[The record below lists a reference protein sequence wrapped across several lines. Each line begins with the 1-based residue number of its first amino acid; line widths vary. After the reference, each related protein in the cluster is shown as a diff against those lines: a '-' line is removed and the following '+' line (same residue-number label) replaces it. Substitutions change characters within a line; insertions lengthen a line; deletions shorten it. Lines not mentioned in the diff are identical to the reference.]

1 MTIATSLHIMKIQ
14 KVAIR
19 LQEEKEERNMTE
31 ENKIYITASEL
42 AEMLGVSVGHAYKI
56 IRKLNQEL
64 AEQGFLV
71 IAGKVPRRYLEK
83 RWYGYS
89 A

>member
-1 MTIATSLHIMKIQ
+1 MA
-14 KVAIR
+14 
-19 LQEEKEERNMTE
+19 E

-71 IAGKVPRRYLEK
+71 IAGKVPRRYLEI

-89 A
+89 T

>member
-1 MTIATSLHIMKIQ
+1 MQKAAT
-14 KVAIR
+14 R
-19 LQEEKEERNMTE
+19 LQREKEERNMAE
-31 ENKIYITASEL
+31 ENRIYITASEL

-89 A
+89 T

>member
-1 MTIATSLHIMKIQ
+1 MA
-14 KVAIR
+14 
-19 LQEEKEERNMTE
+19 E

-42 AEMLGVSVGHAYKI
+42 AEMLGVSVEHAYKI

-89 A
+89 T

>member
-1 MTIATSLHIMKIQ
+1 
-14 KVAIR
+14 
-19 LQEEKEERNMTE
+19 MTE

-42 AEMLGVSVGHAYKI
+42 AEMMGISVGHAYKI

-64 AEQGFLV
+64 DEQGFLV

-83 RWYGYS
+83 RCYGYS
-89 A
+89 M

>member
-1 MTIATSLHIMKIQ
+1 MA
-14 KVAIR
+14 
-19 LQEEKEERNMTE
+19 E
-31 ENKIYITASEL
+31 ENRIYITASEL

-89 A
+89 T

>member
-1 MTIATSLHIMKIQ
+1 MIG
-14 KVAIR
+14 
-19 LQEEKEERNMTE
+19 

-71 IAGKVPRRYLEK
+71 IAGKVPRYYIGSTFVYVAREVCI
-83 RWYGYS
+83 YS
-89 A
+89 VWDFIYYYNVLSVKG

>member
-1 MTIATSLHIMKIQ
+1 MTI
-14 KVAIR
+14 
-19 LQEEKEERNMTE
+19 

-64 AEQGFLV
+64 EKNGFLV
-71 IAGKVPRRYLEK
+71 IAGKVPRRYFEK
-83 RWYGYS
+83 RWYAFS

>member
-1 MTIATSLHIMKIQ
+1 MA
-14 KVAIR
+14 
-19 LQEEKEERNMTE
+19 E

-83 RWYGYS
+83 RWYGYG

>member
-1 MTIATSLHIMKIQ
+1 MA
-14 KVAIR
+14 
-19 LQEEKEERNMTE
+19 E

-56 IRKLNQEL
+56 IRKLNREL
-64 AEQGFLV
+64 AEKQGFLV

-89 A
+89 T

>member
-1 MTIATSLHIMKIQ
+1 MKMQKAAT
-14 KVAIR
+14 R
-19 LQEEKEERNMTE
+19 LQREKEERNMAE
-31 ENKIYITASEL
+31 ENRIYITASEL

-89 A
+89 T

>member
-1 MTIATSLHIMKIQ
+1 
-14 KVAIR
+14 
-19 LQEEKEERNMTE
+19 MTE

-42 AEMLGVSVGHAYKI
+42 AEMLGASVGHAYKI

-83 RWYGYS
+83 RWYGYG

>member
-1 MTIATSLHIMKIQ
+1 MIG
-14 KVAIR
+14 
-19 LQEEKEERNMTE
+19 

-42 AEMLGVSVGHAYKI
+42 AEMLGISVGHAYKI

-71 IAGKVPRRYLEK
+71 IAGKVPRCYIGSIFVYVAREVCI
-83 RWYGYS
+83 YS
-89 A
+89 VWDFIYYYNVLGVKG